1 MMPFV
6 NSRLAAVILMLA
18 LWGLGRPAA
27 AQTIRDDVKKFVED
41 ELEGDKTQKDKK
53 KDKKKQG
60 DGKKQGGQS
69 SGTGQGGTPP
79 SGGQGGTPPTGGQGG
94 TPPTGSGGTA
104 AAGGA
109 QAGSQVVLTTEAKP
123 KEKLPKRVIGEKF
136 KLDLKV
142 GGGYLGWLPQPYPGV
157 SVEMASYF
165 TWTIFARAKLFK
177 WLNLHKA
184 YYESNNAVSPRPG
197 DLSTAAK
204 VGFYAAKAAWFLASL
219 GFPVAK
225 AWEPVVRYEIRAF
238 KTEAKPKSGNEVC
251 IVPYNQDADVEGCE
265 PTDEKLT
272 ITSSIES
279 ILAGVYYYPSKDPT
293 AVIHAPGTYAP
304 PIFFGAG
311 YMSYTKPYQVT
322 IGEATLDKYLFTAR
336 FRGGGLALGTS
347 LDYGVNNIFLDVI
360 AQVGLGEIQLTRDMS
375 LNELAPDDW
384 LIGYV
389 QGNLDFGARI
399 ALWKFAPT
407 LMIVPKATVGGAS
420 FFFFKTKH
428 EEGEETKSPTV
439 NWDVLWAF
447 RLFLVLTL

>member
-6 NSRLAAVILMLA
+6 NPRIAAVILMLA
-18 LWGLGRPAA
+18 LWGLGGPAA

-41 ELEGDKTQKDKK
+41 ELEGDKTKTDKK
-53 KDKKKQG
+53 KDKKKKKG
-60 DGKKQGGQS
+60 GKKQDGKS
-69 SGTGQGGTPP
+69 SGT
-79 SGGQGGTPPTGGQGG
+79 GQGG
-94 TPPTGSGGTA
+94 TPPTGSGGTPTGGGTQ
-104 AAGGA
+104 AGS
-109 QAGSQVVLTTEAKP
+109 QAGSQVVVTTEAGP
-123 KEKLPKRVIGEKF
+123 KSKLPKRVIGEKF
-136 KLDLKV
+136 KLDIKV
-142 GGGYLGWLPQPYPGV
+142 GGGYLGWLPQQYPGV

-165 TWTIFARAKLFK
+165 TWTIFVRAKLFK
-177 WLNLHKA
+177 WLNLHRA

-204 VGFYAAKAAWFLASL
+204 VGFYSAKAAWFLASL

-251 IVPYNQDADVEGCE
+251 IVPYNQDADVEGCD
-265 PTDEKLT
+265 PTGDKLT

-279 ILAGVYYYPSKDPT
+279 ILAGVKYYPSKDPT
-293 AVIHAPGTYAP
+293 GVIHNPGTYAP

-336 FRGGGLALGTS
+336 FRGGGLAVGTS

-360 AQVGLGEIQLTRDMS
+360 AQVGLGEIQLTRDMT
-375 LNELAPDDW
+375 LNDLAPDDW

-399 ALWKFAPT
+399 AFWKFAPT

-420 FFFFKTKH
+420 FFFFKTRHK
-428 EEGEETKSPTV
+428 EGEETKSPTV